1 MNTTAADI
9 DITTVTCPI
18 SRADNAE
25 AAAQWAGLV
34 ALYTDHGEDV
44 MMSEGRLRVSLDNAE
59 AFEAEA
65 AELRAAAEARNA
77 DDAVYYALHAQAE
90 YLELHARFIR
100 AMADKMGI

>member
-18 SRADNAE
+18 NRADNAE

-44 MMSEGRLRVSLDNAE
+44 MMSEGRLRVSLDNAA

-65 AELRAAAEARNA
+65 AELRAAAEARSA

-100 AMADKMGI
+100 AMADRLGL